1 MSPAQAARRLRAIC
15 RALPEAFEGTSFGH
29 IAFRVGK
36 RPFVVL
42 DRYKG
47 VDCIFLYVDPGRR
60 GALLRDK
67 RFFKAPY
74 DPREKGLCRTL
85 EGIDWTEMKA
95 LVRYS
100 YRAVAPKR
108 LLKPPAP

>member
-1 MSPAQAARRLRAIC
+1 MSVEAVLKRLRKIC
-15 RALPEAFEGTSFGH
+15 LGLPETSEGASFGNPT
-29 IAFRVGK
+29 FRAGK

-47 VDCIFLYVDPGRR
+47 VDCVFLYVDPGRR
-60 GALLRDK
+60 AELLKDK

-85 EGIDWTEMKA
+85 EKIDWTEMKG
-95 LVRYS
+95 LVVGS
-100 YRAVAPKR
+100 YRHVALKR
-108 LLKPPAP
+108 MLDAL